1 MRELIR
7 SHFFAATLLL
17 AASSCFGAGT
27 LSRSVISSF
36 PKDISELAYSDYSH
50 ARQLPWFEQFKRQT
64 MPVGFGEIER
74 FLSSVGIK
82 PDQQIDEIAW
92 ALMAVDDPAD
102 LVERNPQ
109 APGLIRKSPHH
120 KLPSFD
126 DLIAI
131 ALGDF
136 DIDASEAILD
146 KAKVTNI
153 VRRGHTLYSC
163 GPSCHDFYF
172 VFLDSGTIA
181 FGKVSLLEH
190 MLEVRSG
197 SEDSVLSNPVLFPL
211 IHKVNGVGL
220 FWGVL
225 NDACTA
231 QALHRLIPEAENF
244 PDVSKL
250 ITQMQA
256 MTLSF
261 EGDNELSA
269 ELEVSAEAQDANL
282 LAQLMQ
288 AGLLFR
294 QFQASQE
301 DPQFAKLLQNVSV
314 SSGGP
319 GVQISFKISSDQMV
333 SLLQH
338 NVFSPKM

>member
-1 MRELIR
+1 MRQLNR
-7 SHFFAATLLL
+7 YYFFAAALLL
-17 AASSCFGAGT
+17 VASHCLGAGT
-27 LSRSVISSF
+27 LSQSVISSF
-36 PKDISELAYSDYSH
+36 PKDISELAYSDFSH

-64 MPVGFGEIER
+64 LPIGFGEIER
-74 FLSSVGIK
+74 FLSSAGVK

-92 ALMAVDDPAD
+92 ALMATDDPAN
-102 LVERNPQ
+102 LAARNPQ
-109 APGLIRKSPHH
+109 APELTRKSLHH
-120 KLPSFD
+120 RLPGSD

-136 DIDASEAILD
+136 DSDASESILD
-146 KAKVTNI
+146 KNKVSKI
-153 VRRGHTLYSC
+153 VWRGHTFYAC
-163 GPSCHDFYF
+163 GSSCHDFYF

-181 FGKVSLLEH
+181 FGKMILLEH

-211 IHKVNGVGL
+211 IHTVNGGGL

-225 NDACTA
+225 NDAATA
-231 QALHRLIPEAENF
+231 QALHKLVPETENF

-250 ITQMQA
+250 IGKMQA
-256 MTLSF
+256 MTVRF

-269 ELEVSAEAQDANL
+269 ELEVSADAQDAVS

-288 AGLLFR
+288 AGLLLR
-294 QFQASQE
+294 QFRASQE

-314 SSGGP
+314 LPGGT

-333 SLLQH
+333 SFIQH
-338 NVFSPKM
+338 NVFSPRM

>member
-1 MRELIR
+1 MRQLIR
-7 SHFFAATLLL
+7 YCFFAVALLL
-17 AASSCFGAGT
+17 AASHCLGAGT
-27 LSRSVISSF
+27 LSQSVISSF
-36 PKDISELAYSDYSH
+36 PKDISELAYADFAH
-50 ARQLPWFEQFKRQT
+50 ARQLPWFEQFERQT
-64 MPVGFGEIER
+64 LPIGFGEIER
-74 FLSSVGIK
+74 FLSSAGVK

-92 ALMAVDDPAD
+92 ALMATDDPAN
-102 LVERNPQ
+102 LVEHNPQ
-109 APGLIRKSPHH
+109 APGLISKSLHH
-120 KLPSFD
+120 KLPSSD

-136 DIDASEAILD
+136 DAYASEAILD
-146 KAKVTNI
+146 KNKVSKL
-153 VRRGHTLYSC
+153 VWHGHTLYAC
-163 GPSCHDFYF
+163 GSSCHDFYF

-181 FGKVSLLEH
+181 FGKMILLER

-211 IHKVNGVGL
+211 IPKVNGGGL

-225 NDACTA
+225 NDAGTA
-231 QALHRLIPEAENF
+231 QALHKLVPEAENF
-244 PDVSKL
+244 PGVSKL
-250 ITQMQA
+250 IGKMQA
-256 MTLSF
+256 MTIRL
-261 EGDNELSA
+261 EGENELSA
-269 ELEVSAEAQDANL
+269 ELEVSADAKDAVS

-314 SSGGP
+314 LSGGA
-319 GVQISFKISSDQMV
+319 GVQISLKISSDQMV
-333 SLLQH
+333 SLIQH